1 MPVVNPPSQLALL
14 ANDVAQSLR
23 NWQFWT
29 YLGWNDI
36 AKQYRRSF
44 IGPVWITLNTALFIV
59 AFGLVGAQLFKL
71 PIEDYLPF
79 FCAGQILFTFLSTL
93 INDGCLTYISA
104 DAFLKQSAY
113 PKLAFVLRVVW
124 RNLIL
129 LGHNLVV
136 VIVVL
141 LWFGGLG
148 KVNWLE
154 FLAGLLA
161 TTLAAGFVVALLGAI
176 AARFRD
182 VPMIIASIMQ
192 ISFFITPVMWR
203 PEQLTERAQWLVHL
217 NPLASF
223 LEILRQP
230 LLGHSA
236 SLQAWLSVGVMLCL
250 LGIVFVVLYRHARR
264 RIVYWL

>member
-1 MPVVNPPSQLALL
+1 MLL
-14 ANDVAQSLR
+14 AYDVAQSLR
-23 NWQFWT
+23 NWQFWS

-44 IGPVWITLNTALFIV
+44 IGPVWITLNTAIFIV

-93 INDGCLTYISA
+93 INEGCQTFISA

-113 PKLAFVLRVVW
+113 PKFAFVLRVVW

-136 VIVVL
+136 VVVVL

-148 KVNWLE
+148 KVNWLA
-154 FLAGLLA
+154 FLA
-161 TTLAAGFVVALLGAI
+161 ALLVTD
-176 AARFRD
+176 RKSTRLNSSHN
-182 VPMIIASIMQ
+182 PASRMP
-192 ISFFITPVMWR
+192 S
-203 PEQLTERAQWLVHL
+203 
-217 NPLASF
+217 
-223 LEILRQP
+223 
-230 LLGHSA
+230 SA
-236 SLQAWLSVGVMLCL
+236 
-250 LGIVFVVLYRHARR
+250 
-264 RIVYWL
+264 